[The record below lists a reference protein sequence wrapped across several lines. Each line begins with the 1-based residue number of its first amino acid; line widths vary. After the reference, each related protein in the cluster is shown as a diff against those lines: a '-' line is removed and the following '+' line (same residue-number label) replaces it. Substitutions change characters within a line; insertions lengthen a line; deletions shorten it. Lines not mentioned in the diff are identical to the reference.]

1 MEVLLKKIAI
11 IGGSGL
17 YDIEDP
23 SNAEELNIVTPWG
36 PTSDSILKTEQDGV
50 EVYFLSRHGRGHLI
64 GPSQINFRAN
74 IYALKF
80 LGIDWIISVSAVGS
94 LKEDIPPG
102 TIVIPDQF
110 IDFTKNRF
118 NTFFDEGIVAH
129 VSMAKPVSE
138 NLSLS
143 MANACKKLDFP
154 YKQGGTYVCI
164 EGPHFSSL
172 AESNF
177 YRSLGADIIGMTN
190 MPEAKLAREAEMCY
204 STLALSTDYDCW
216 HEGHDSVTVD
226 EVVSTMSKNVKNAR
240 LVISEVLAN
249 IPDDKD
255 EYIKNALQSSI
266 ISSIDSITD
275 ESKEKLSA
283 IIRRYLLA

>member
-1 MEVLLKKIAI
+1 LKKVAI

-36 PTSDSILKTEQDGV
+36 PTSDSILKTEQDGL

-94 LKEDIPPG
+94 LKEEIPPG

-138 NLSLS
+138 NLSS
-143 MANACKKLDFP
+143 IMVDTCKKLGFL
-154 YKQGGTYVCI
+154 YKEGGTYVCI
-164 EGPHFSSL
+164 EGPQFSSL

-190 MPEAKLAREAEMCY
+190 MPEAKLAREAEICY

-216 HEGHDSVTVD
+216 HKGHDSVTVD
-226 EVVSTMSKNVKNAR
+226 EVVSTMNKNVQNAR

-249 IPDDKD
+249 IPEEKD

-266 ISSIDSITD
+266 ISSMDSITD

>member
-1 MEVLLKKIAI
+1 MKKVAI

-36 PTSDSILKTEQDGV
+36 PTSDSILKTEQDGL

-94 LKEDIPPG
+94 LKEEIPPG

-138 NLSLS
+138 NLSS
-143 MANACKKLDFP
+143 VMVDSCKKLGFS
-154 YKQGGTYVCI
+154 YKEGGTYVCI
-164 EGPHFSSL
+164 EGPQFSSL

-190 MPEAKLAREAEMCY
+190 MPEAKLAREAEICY

-226 EVVSTMSKNVKNAR
+226 EVVSTMNKNVQNAR

-249 IPDDKD
+249 IPEEKD

-266 ISSIDSITD
+266 ISSMDSIAD

>member
-1 MEVLLKKIAI
+1 MKKVAI

-36 PTSDSILKTEQDGV
+36 PTSDSILKTEQDGL

-80 LGIDWIISVSAVGS
+80 LGIDWVISVSAVGS
-94 LKEDIPPG
+94 LKEEIPPG

-138 NLSLS
+138 NLSS
-143 MANACKKLDFP
+143 VMVDSCKKLGFS
-154 YKQGGTYVCI
+154 YKEGGTYVCI
-164 EGPHFSSL
+164 EGPQFSSL

-190 MPEAKLAREAEMCY
+190 MPEAKLAREAEICY

-226 EVVSTMSKNVKNAR
+226 EVVSTMNNNVQNAR
-240 LVISEVLAN
+240 MVISEVLGN
-249 IPDDKD
+249 IPEEKD

-266 ISSIDSITD
+266 ISSMDSITD

>member
-1 MEVLLKKIAI
+1 MKKVAI

-36 PTSDSILKTEQDGV
+36 PTSDSILKTEQDGL

-94 LKEDIPPG
+94 LKEEIPPG

-138 NLSLS
+138 NLSS
-143 MANACKKLDFP
+143 IMVDSCKKLGFS
-154 YKQGGTYVCI
+154 YKEGGTYVCI
-164 EGPHFSSL
+164 EGPQFSSL

-177 YRSLGADIIGMTN
+177 NRSLGADIIGMTN
-190 MPEAKLAREAEMCY
+190 MPEAKLAREAEICY

-226 EVVSTMSKNVKNAR
+226 EVVSTMNNNVQNAR
-240 LVISEVLAN
+240 MVISEVLGN
-249 IPDDKD
+249 IPEEKD

-266 ISSIDSITD
+266 ISSMDSITD

>member
-1 MEVLLKKIAI
+1 MKKVAI

-36 PTSDSILKTEQDGV
+36 PTSDSILKTEQDGL
-50 EVYFLSRHGRGHLI
+50 EIYFLSRHGRGHLI

-94 LKEDIPPG
+94 LKEEIPPG

-138 NLSLS
+138 KLSS
-143 MANACKKLDFP
+143 IMTDACKSLDFP
-154 YKQGGTYVCI
+154 YKEGGTYVCI
-164 EGPHFSSL
+164 EGPQFSSL

-177 YRSLGADIIGMTN
+177 YRGLGADIIGMTN
-190 MPEAKLAREAEMCY
+190 MPEAKLAREAEICY

-216 HEGHDSVTVD
+216 HKDHESVTGD
-226 EVVSTMSKNVKNAR
+226 EVVSTMKKNVNNAR
-240 LVISEVLAN
+240 TVISEVLTK
-249 IPDDKD
+249 IPDEKD

>member
-1 MEVLLKKIAI
+1 MKKVAI

-17 YDIEDP
+17 YDIQDP

-36 PTSDSILKTEQDGV
+36 PTSDSILKTEQDGL

-94 LKEDIPPG
+94 LKEEIPPG

-138 NLSLS
+138 NLSS
-143 MANACKKLDFP
+143 IMVDTCKKLGFL
-154 YKQGGTYVCI
+154 YKEGGTYVCI
-164 EGPHFSSL
+164 EGPQFSSL

-190 MPEAKLAREAEMCY
+190 MPEAKLAREAEICY

-226 EVVSTMSKNVKNAR
+226 EVVSTMNKNVQNAR

-249 IPDDKD
+249 IPEEKD

-266 ISSIDSITD
+266 ISSMDSITD

>member
-1 MEVLLKKIAI
+1 MKKIAI

-36 PTSDSILKTEQDGV
+36 PTSDSILKTEQDGI

-138 NLSLS
+138 KLSLS

-204 STLALSTDYDCW
+204 STLALCTDYDCW

>member
-1 MEVLLKKIAI
+1 MKKVAI

-36 PTSDSILKTEQDGV
+36 PTSDSILKTEQDGL

-80 LGIDWIISVSAVGS
+80 LGIDWVISVSAVGS
-94 LKEDIPPG
+94 LKEEIPPG

-138 NLSLS
+138 NLSS
-143 MANACKKLDFP
+143 VMVDSCKKLGFS
-154 YKQGGTYVCI
+154 YKEGGTYVCI
-164 EGPHFSSL
+164 EGPQFSSL

-190 MPEAKLAREAEMCY
+190 MPEAKLAREAEICY

-226 EVVSTMSKNVKNAR
+226 EVVSTMNNNVENAR
-240 LVISEVLAN
+240 MVISEVLGN
-249 IPDDKD
+249 IPEEKD

-266 ISSIDSITD
+266 ISSMDSITD

>member
-1 MEVLLKKIAI
+1 MKKVAI

-36 PTSDSILKTEQDGV
+36 STSDSILKTEQDGL

-94 LKEDIPPG
+94 LKEEIPPG

-138 NLSLS
+138 NLSS
-143 MANACKKLDFP
+143 IMVDSCKKLGFS
-154 YKQGGTYVCI
+154 YKEGGTYVCI
-164 EGPHFSSL
+164 ECPQFSSL

-190 MPEAKLAREAEMCY
+190 MPEAKLAREAEICY

-226 EVVSTMSKNVKNAR
+226 EVVSTMNNNVQNAR
-240 LVISEVLAN
+240 MVISEVLGN
-249 IPDDKD
+249 IPEEKD

-266 ISSIDSITD
+266 ISSMDSITD

>member
-1 MEVLLKKIAI
+1 MKKVAI

-36 PTSDSILKTEQDGV
+36 PTSDSILKTEQDGL

-94 LKEDIPPG
+94 LKEEIPPG

-138 NLSLS
+138 NLSS
-143 MANACKKLDFP
+143 VMVDSCKKLGFS
-154 YKQGGTYVCI
+154 YKEGGTYVCI
-164 EGPHFSSL
+164 EGPQFSSL

-190 MPEAKLAREAEMCY
+190 MPEAKLAREAEICY

-226 EVVSTMSKNVKNAR
+226 EVVSTMNNNVQNAR
-240 LVISEVLAN
+240 MVISKVLGN
-249 IPDDKD
+249 IPEEKD

-266 ISSIDSITD
+266 ISSMDSITD

>member
-1 MEVLLKKIAI
+1 MKNVAI

-36 PTSDSILKTEQDGV
+36 PTSDSILKTEQDGL
-50 EVYFLSRHGRGHLI
+50 EIYFLSRHGRGHLI

-94 LKEDIPPG
+94 LKEEIPPG

-138 NLSLS
+138 KLSS
-143 MANACKKLDFP
+143 IMTDACKSLDFP
-154 YKQGGTYVCI
+154 YKEGGTYVCI
-164 EGPHFSSL
+164 EGPQFSSL

-177 YRSLGADIIGMTN
+177 YRGLGADIIGMTN
-190 MPEAKLAREAEMCY
+190 MPEAKLA
-204 STLALSTDYDCW
+204 LSLI
-216 HEGHDSVTVD
+216 H
-226 EVVSTMSKNVKNAR
+226 
-240 LVISEVLAN
+240 I
-249 IPDDKD
+249 
-255 EYIKNALQSSI
+255 
-266 ISSIDSITD
+266 
-275 ESKEKLSA
+275 
-283 IIRRYLLA
+283 

>member
-1 MEVLLKKIAI
+1 MKKVAI

-36 PTSDSILKTEQDGV
+36 PTSDSILKTEQDGL

-94 LKEDIPPG
+94 LKEEIPPG

-138 NLSLS
+138 NLSS
-143 MANACKKLDFP
+143 VMVDSCKKLGFS
-154 YKQGGTYVCI
+154 YKEGGTYVCI
-164 EGPHFSSL
+164 EGPQFSSL

-190 MPEAKLAREAEMCY
+190 MPEAKLAREAEICY

-226 EVVSTMSKNVKNAR
+226 EVVSTMNNNVQNAR
-240 LVISEVLAN
+240 MVISEVLGN
-249 IPDDKD
+249 IPEEKD

-266 ISSIDSITD
+266 ISSMDSITD

-283 IIRRYLLA
+283 IIRRYLLAWVLL

>member
-1 MEVLLKKIAI
+1 MKVAV

-17 YDIEDP
+17 YDVENP
-23 SNAEELNIVTPWG
+23 SEAEELNIVTPWG
-36 PTSDSILKTEQDGV
+36 PTSDSILKVEKDGL
-50 EVYFLSRHGRGHLI
+50 EIYFLSRHGRGHLI

-94 LKEDIPPG
+94 LKEEIEPG
-102 TIVIPDQF
+102 MIVIPDQF

-129 VSMAKPVSE
+129 VSMAKPTSE
-138 NLSLS
+138 SLS
-143 MANACKKLDFP
+143 SKMVDACKELGFP
-154 YKQGGTYVCI
+154 HHSGGTYVCI
-164 EGPHFSSL
+164 EGPQFSSL

-190 MPEAKLAREAEMCY
+190 MPEAKLAREAEICY

-216 HEGHDSVTVD
+216 HKSHGSVTVE
-226 EVVSTMSKNVKNAR
+226 EVVTTMKKNVNNAR
-240 LVISEVLAN
+240 LVISEVLKDM
-249 IPDDKD
+249 PDEKD
-255 EYIKNALQSSI
+255 DYIRNALQSSI
-266 ISSIDSITD
+266 ISSIDSISD

-283 IIRRYLLA
+283 IIRRYLMA